1 MNFFDVI
8 KYVGTKTGGMKRVI
22 LRGLAAVLV
31 LCATAQSELRIW
43 TDNQGNTIEAEYVR
57 MSGSKVGL
65 KTSDG
70 KTLYLPAEGLCDD
83 DQEYLSHAAAVPPT
97 VIVTVSEDMESDKNS
112 SSYPET
118 LVEWLTL
125 EINVR
130 KRNPEPCL
138 EPFKTELYILGR
150 EKKNNKLYS
159 IIDIVKRE
167 LTFAQ
172 GDLVT
177 FTEKFTIK
185 SEVSWSSSSG
195 FEYKGYLVCVKN
207 SADEV
212 VAMDCNQNILE
223 RNLSVVMK
231 SRKND
236 IYNADFIKVD

>member
-1 MNFFDVI
+1 
-8 KYVGTKTGGMKRVI
+8 MKRLMVS
-22 LRGLAAVLV
+22 GLASVLL
-31 LCATAQSELRIW
+31 LCATVHAEMRIW
-43 TDNQGNTIEAEYVR
+43 TSRKGDTVEAEYVR

-70 KTLYLPAEGLCDD
+70 RTIYVPAEGLCDD

-112 SSYPET
+112 SGYPET
-118 LVEWLTL
+118 LIEWLTL
-125 EINVR
+125 EVNVR
-130 KRNPEPCL
+130 KRNPEPSL
-138 EPFKTELYILGR
+138 ERFNTELYILGR
-150 EKKNNKLYS
+150 EKKNSEFFS

-172 GDLVT
+172 SDLVT

-185 SEVSWSSSSG
+185 SEVSWSWSRG
-195 FEYKGYLVCVKN
+195 YEYKGYLVCVKN
-207 SADEV
+207 SEGEV

-223 RNLSVVMK
+223 RNLSLVLK

-236 IYNADFIKVD
+236 IYNEDFIKVD